1 VVPLGLEIEN
11 TALAAGETTLLTVT
25 APPELAD
32 AGALEMTLEW
42 DPAVAELV
50 TISPGPWR
58 SGTSGLNTRLDAD
71 RAPGRVRLGLGTP
84 TGVVGLPS
92 GALARLTL
100 RALAPGET
108 VLRMSAGAGLG
119 KTGALRPE
127 ANAVTLSVA
136 P

>member
-1 VVPLGLEIEN
+1 V
-11 TALAAGETTLLTVT
+11 
-25 APPELAD
+25 
-32 AGALEMTLEW
+32 TLEW

-58 SGTSGLNTRLDAD
+58 SGAQALNVRLDAD
-71 RAPGRVRLGLGTP
+71 RAPGRVRVGLGTP

-92 GALARLTL
+92 GALARFTF

-108 VLRMSAGAGLG
+108 LVRLSAGTALG
-119 KTGALRPE
+119 KNGALRPE
-127 ANAVTLSVA
+127 ADAVALTVA